1 MKNFAQLYRQ
11 LDQTNAVTKKVL
23 LLKRY
28 FESVSD
34 EEKLWLIAL
43 FSGRRIRGVITVSRL
58 REYAME
64 CSGISQWLFEECY
77 SAVGDLAE
85 TIALVLPAPAA
96 ENGIGLDEAMD
107 LLQRMAKMEEEQKK
121 SVLLEM
127 WNTLDTFERFI
138 FNKLLTGGFRVG
150 VSQKLVCKA
159 LSHHTGLDENTVVH
173 RLMGN
178 WSPFSTTY
186 QQLLFSEHP
195 EEHAGR
201 PYPFCLAQPLGQP
214 LEELGDVNAWM
225 AEYKWDGIRGQL
237 IRRDGMVF
245 IWSRGEELVTNRF
258 PELVTM
264 GAALPDGTVLD
275 GEILAMQDGRPLP
288 FTQLQTRINRKAP
301 GKKLLQE
308 VPVVFVAY
316 DLLEHAGKDLRTA
329 PLSQR
334 RSLLEQLIRTAGL
347 PALLCSTQ
355 LEVNSWDGLLR
366 LRQEAVLNGTE
377 GLMIK
382 RLDSVYETGR
392 KTGAWWKW
400 KADPFTIDAVMI
412 YAQTGHGRR
421 AGMFTDYTFAL
432 WQGDRLVPVAKAYS
446 GLTDA
451 EIRQVDDFVKKNT
464 KEKFGPVRSV
474 QPVLVFEL
482 GFEAV
487 NQSARHKSGVAVRFP
502 RILRWR
508 TDKPAA
514 EANTLDDLKKLIR

>member
-43 FSGRRIRGVITVSRL
+43 FSGRRIKGVITVSRL

-64 CSGISQWLFEECY
+64 CSGISPWLFEECY
-77 SAVGDLAE
+77 AAVGDLAE
-85 TIALVLPAPAA
+85 TIALVLPAPVA
-96 ENGIGLDEAMD
+96 GHSMGLAEAMD

-121 SVLLEM
+121 SVLLEQ
-127 WNTLDTFERFI
+127 WNTLETFERFV
-138 FNKLLTGGFRVG
+138 FNKLLTGGFRIG

-159 LSHHTGLDENTVVH
+159 LSQYTGLDENTIAH
-173 RLMGN
+173 RLMGH
-178 WSPFSTTY
+178 WSPFNTTF
-186 QQLLFSEHP
+186 QDLLFSEHP
-195 EEHAGR
+195 EEQAGR
-201 PYPFCLAQPLGQP
+201 PYPFCLAQPLVQS
-214 LEELGDVNAWM
+214 LHELGEVQQWL

-237 IRRDGMVF
+237 IKRDGLVF
-245 IWSRGEELVTNRF
+245 IWSRGEELVTDRF
-258 PELVTM
+258 PELIAA
-264 GAALPDGTVLD
+264 GSALPDGTVLD
-275 GEILAMQDGRPLP
+275 GEILAMKDAKPLP
-288 FTQLQTRINRKAP
+288 FLQLQTRINRKTV
-301 GKKLLQE
+301 GKKLLQD

-316 DLLEHAGKDLRTA
+316 DLLEHGGKDVRQVPLVRRRT
-329 PLSQR
+329 
-334 RSLLEQLIRTAGL
+334 LLEQIVRDTDM
-347 PALLCSTQ
+347 PALLVSEQ
-355 LEVNSWDGLLR
+355 LVAVAWDDLVQ
-366 LRQEAVLNGTE
+366 LRQRAVKGGSE
-377 GLMIK
+377 GLMLK
-382 RLDSVYETGR
+382 HLDSVYETGR
-392 KTGAWWKW
+392 KTGTWWKW
-400 KADPFTIDAVMI
+400 KADPLTIDAVMI

-487 NQSARHKSGVAVRFP
+487 NQSTRHKSGVAVRFP

-514 EANTLDDLKKLIR
+514 EANTLEDLKKLIR